1 MKKIKVFIIALLVV
15 ISFGFVLIPPNINA
29 SEVTT
34 TESIT
39 TEEVTTEETNENI
52 NLSDTLEK
60 AKTWVMAVILYL
72 VSQGFTT
79 TVTNFFLRKAEK
91 RAFEAIDEAVN
102 QNKISQSTADSVK
115 QITYDG
121 IVAIESKVNNFEHNV
136 TEKIDDMNC
145 NVKNLMEK
153 LDSKFLSLFNSAIEE
168 YLSNDLEE
176 KTEVEPEEPEEV

>member
-1 MKKIKVFIIALLVV
+1 MKKIKILIIALLVF
-15 ISFGFVLIPPNINA
+15 ISFGFMPPRINA
-29 SEVTT
+29 SEIIT
-34 TESIT
+34 TEPIT
-39 TEEVTTEETNENI
+39 TEEVTIEETNENI